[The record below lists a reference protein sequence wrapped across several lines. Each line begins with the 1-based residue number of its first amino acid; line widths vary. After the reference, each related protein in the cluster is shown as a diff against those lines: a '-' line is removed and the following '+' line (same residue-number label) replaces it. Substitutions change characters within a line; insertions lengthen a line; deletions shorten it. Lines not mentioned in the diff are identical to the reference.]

1 MSDEELRELERKQQS
16 DPSIENATR
25 LVHARARSGQATQQL
40 YIVISIGYQYNDNYY
55 YGGEDGGHPVRAF
68 ISEAAAEAHALQANI
83 DDMLAIDNLEE
94 WVHDGD
100 PFIDISTEPDEDYDQ
115 ALAAFYANYGLTF
128 DTNIDPTAAENL
140 VFEQIQQMAADG
152 RLSREQLGEL
162 YTQSSLHFYSVAAVN
177 LEDGYCA

>member
-16 DPSIENATR
+16 EPSVENAIR

-40 YIVISIGYQYNDNYY
+40 YIVISIGYQYDDNNY
-55 YGGEDGGHPVRAF
+55 YGGDDGGHPVRAF
-68 ISEAAAEAHALQANI
+68 ISEEAAEAHVLQANI

-94 WVHDGD
+94 WVHAGNA
-100 PFIDISTEPDEDYDQ
+100 FIEISTEPDEDYDQ
-115 ALAAFYANYGLTF
+115 ALAAFYASYGLTF
-128 DTNIDPTAAENL
+128 DPNMDPTAAENL
-140 VFEQIQQMAADG
+140 VFEQIREMAADG

-162 YTQSSLHFYSVAAVN
+162 YSQSALHFYTVETVN